1 MGLENL
7 FYDYIPSGFKKI
19 TINNKTYSIEEFNSL
34 REDFLKKRRKKTKIN
49 S

>member
-1 MGLENL
+1 MGLEHL
-7 FYDYIPSGFKKI
+7 FYDIPSGIKKI

-34 REDFLKKRRKKTKIN
+34 RRFPKKRRKKTKIN